1 MKGQHL
7 HLIVGNEKG
16 VHSRVAMRLAEVS
29 AEYAV
34 TLQISRGDETADCAS
49 ILDVL
54 ALALV
59 QGTEIELQAS
69 GEKADQALLAAQ
81 KVVFQRDL

>member
-7 HLIVGNEKG
+7 RLVVGNAKG
-16 VHSRVAMRLAEVS
+16 VHSRVAMRLAEIL

-34 TLQISRGDETADCAS
+34 TLQIIRGDETADCAS

-69 GEKADQALLAAQ
+69 GEKAGQALLAAQ
-81 KVVFQRDL
+81 KVVLQSDL